1 MSLDLNNYNNID
13 NKVTLEVICKD
24 MASGNWNK
32 YWAPDALLIRPSGNP
47 LTLEDNEKMRNN
59 KDIIIKK
66 EELVKINYIN
76 VYDNIANVCMTVH
89 QVFNYKEVEN
99 DDISVVLLTLKRE
112 GNNKW
117 MMISGSRS
125 SGRSVND
132 PLPEFP
138 N

>member
-1 MSLDLNNYNNID
+1 
-13 NKVTLEVICKD
+13 
-24 MASGNWNK
+24 
-32 YWAPDALLIRPSGNP
+32 
-47 LTLEDNEKMRNN
+47 MRNN

-138 N
+138 NTVCKYIF